1 MSLGVALAV
10 PLLLALLGLSLY
22 MILLSGMFEFAFGC
36 SHNELSRVF
45 TIKKRTYK
53 VCYDCGH
60 ELDYSWPM
68 MRALKPQQAREAQAL
83 SVIAPQARVLLM
95 RAA

>member
-1 MSLGVALAV
+1 MMLGVVLAV
-10 PLLLALLGLSLY
+10 PLFLALLGLSLY
-22 MILLSGMFEFAFGC
+22 MNLLSGMFEFAFGC
-36 SHNELSRVF
+36 SHHELSRVF

-60 ELDYSWPM
+60 ELDYSWSM
-68 MRALKPQQAREAQAL
+68 MRAMKPNQDRKAQAL
-83 SVIAPQARVLLM
+83 SALTPQAKVLLM